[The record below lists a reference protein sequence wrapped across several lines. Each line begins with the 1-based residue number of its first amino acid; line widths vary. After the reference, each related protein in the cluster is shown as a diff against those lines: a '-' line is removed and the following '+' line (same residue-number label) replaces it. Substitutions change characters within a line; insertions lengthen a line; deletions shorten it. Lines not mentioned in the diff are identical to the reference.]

1 MKRFALLLVVVF
13 IILNTTA
20 CSTKPQFTD
29 FNKYKSDLQSVVDYS
44 MAYYTE
50 NNASDNDH
58 LTLSLSDSTWVGEE
72 VENSVQ
78 SIMNAGF
85 DFIWVSDQYVIFWN
99 NEMKT
104 FGLLYSRKAK
114 NVISTMRNSWYHPME
129 YAKIE
134 KDWYEI
140 RQLNS
145 I

>member
-1 MKRFALLLVVVF
+1 
-13 IILNTTA
+13 
-20 CSTKPQFTD
+20 
-29 FNKYKSDLQSVVDYS
+29 

-50 NNASDNDH
+50 NNASDNDR

-78 SIMNAGF
+78 SILNAGF

-104 FGLLYSRKAK
+104 FGLLYSKKAK
-114 NVISTMRNSWYHPME
+114 NVISTMRNNWYHTME

-140 RQLNS
+140 GQLTS